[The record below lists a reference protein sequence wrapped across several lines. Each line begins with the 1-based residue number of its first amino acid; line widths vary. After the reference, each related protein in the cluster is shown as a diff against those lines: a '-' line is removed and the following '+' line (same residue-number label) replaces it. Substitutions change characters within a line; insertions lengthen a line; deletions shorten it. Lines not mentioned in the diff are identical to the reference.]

1 MENITAKK
9 VVINYNKELL
19 DSIDNK
25 CQKKHKILDTI
36 VTIAAIPIFLYLGYY
51 CVYHIINKNAPTEL
65 AKMSRLFLSIFY
77 IRSTF
82 LRNKEVTFLL
92 FTCAG
97 CPYIFGNLKFDQY
110 VF

>member
-36 VTIAAIPIFLYLGYY
+36 V
-51 CVYHIINKNAPTEL
+51 
-65 AKMSRLFLSIFY
+65 
-77 IRSTF
+77 
-82 LRNKEVTFLL
+82 
-92 FTCAG
+92 
-97 CPYIFGNLKFDQY
+97 Q
-110 VF
+110 